1 MTLLERTQLLLSQ
14 RLDAGMSLREIA
26 IASGGTVNR
35 DWLTK
40 FAAGKIEN
48 PGVNSIQSL
57 HDFLQ
62 KLPAGT
68 AA

>member
-14 RLDAGMSLREIA
+14 RVDAGMSLREIA
-26 IASGGTVNR
+26 TASGGAVNR

-40 FAAGKIEN
+40 FAAGKIDN
-48 PGVNSIQSL
+48 PGVNTVEAL
-57 HDFLQ
+57 HDCLT
-62 KLPAGT
+62 KIPAST